1 MSNVTFISDKGPL
14 EPDIV
19 SVSLDFKRFSLN
31 AKSSVERSSPIE
43 EVVFTAIGTFKV
55 GNKT

>member
-19 SVSLDFKRFSLN
+19 SASLDFKRFSLN
-31 AKSSVERSSPIE
+31 AKNFAERSSPLKE
-43 EVVFTAIGTFKV
+43 LVVTAIGAFLV